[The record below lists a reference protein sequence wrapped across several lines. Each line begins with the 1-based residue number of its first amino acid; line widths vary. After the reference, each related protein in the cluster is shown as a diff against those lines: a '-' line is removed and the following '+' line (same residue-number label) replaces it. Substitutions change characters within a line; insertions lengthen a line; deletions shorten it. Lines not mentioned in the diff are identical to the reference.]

1 MNQTIAEKIV
11 DCMPPSSNDPDIQ
24 KVQTMHRLKLAEF
37 WDIKVGDKV
46 LEIGCGQGDT
56 TAVLAFLVGEAGV
69 VHGIDIASPDYG
81 SPLTLGESI
90 AYLKKSQIGNRIKIN
105 FDEDILSANIEF
117 PENHFDLIV
126 LSHSSWYMKSSE
138 ELHDILKK
146 LRKWGKKLCFAEWD
160 TRIQSVEQYPH
171 LLSVLIQAQYECF
184 KTTSLSNVRT
194 MFTPQD
200 IKKITES
207 TGWTIIAEKSI
218 NSPELQDGKWEI
230 EQVLTN
236 FHDEL
241 KTVDNM
247 PPKMATLIKS
257 QIYLLEAA
265 INTKA
270 IKPMSTYAFT
280 AE

>member
-1 MNQTIAEKIV
+1 MNPNIVEKIV
-11 DCMPPSSNDPDIQ
+11 DCMPPNSGDPNIQ
-24 KVQTMHRLKLAEF
+24 KVQTKHRLKLAEF
-37 WDIKVGDKV
+37 WDVKEGDKV

-56 TAVLAFLVGEAGV
+56 TAVLTFLVGDTGV
-69 VHGIDIASPDYG
+69 VHGIDIASPEYG

-90 AYLKKSQIGNRIKIN
+90 NHLKKSQIGNRIKID
-105 FDEDILSANIEF
+105 FDVDILSPQIEY

-126 LSHSSWYMKSSE
+126 LSHSSWYMKSTE

-146 LRKWGKKLCFAEWD
+146 VRKWGNKLCFAEWD

-171 LLSVLIQAQYECF
+171 LLSVFIQAQYECF

-194 MFTPQD
+194 LFTPQE
-200 IKKITES
+200 IRRIAETA
-207 TGWTIIAEKSI
+207 GWTIVAEKSI
-218 NSPELQDGKWEI
+218 DSPELQDGKWEI

-236 FHDEL
+236 FDDEL
-241 KTVDNM
+241 KMVDNM

-257 QIYLLEAA
+257 QINLLESA
-265 INTKA
+265 IVTKE

>member
-1 MNQTIAEKIV
+1 MNPNIAQKII
-11 DCMPPSSNDPDIQ
+11 DCMPPSFSDSDIQ
-24 KVQTMHRLKLAEF
+24 MIQSQHRLKLAEF
-37 WDIKVGDKV
+37 WDIKLGDKV

-56 TAVLAFLVGEAGV
+56 TAVLAFLVGETGV
-69 VHGIDIASPDYG
+69 VHGVDIASHDYG

-90 AYLKKSQIGNRIKIN
+90 NYLTKSPIGNRIKID
-105 FDEDILSANIEF
+105 FDTDILSPKIEF

-126 LSHSSWYMKSSE
+126 LSHSSWYMKSAE
-138 ELHDILKK
+138 ELHNILKK
-146 LRKWGKKLCFAEWD
+146 LRKWGTKLCFAEWD

-207 TGWTIIAEKSI
+207 TGWTIVAEKSI

-236 FHDEL
+236 FNDEL
-241 KTVDNM
+241 KTVENM
-247 PPKMATLIKS
+247 PHKMATLIKS
-257 QIYLLEAA
+257 QINLLESA
-265 INTKA
+265 ISTKT

-280 AE
+280 AR

>member
-1 MNQTIAEKIV
+1 MNPNMAEKIV
-11 DCMPPSSNDPDIQ
+11 NCMPPSVGDPNIQ
-24 KVQTMHRLKLAEF
+24 KVQTKHRIKLAEF
-37 WDIKVGDKV
+37 WEVKEGNKV

-56 TAVLAFLVGEAGV
+56 TAVLAFLVGDTGV
-69 VHGIDIASPDYG
+69 VHGIDIATPEYG
-81 SPLTLGESI
+81 NPLTLGESI
-90 AYLKKSQIGNRIKIN
+90 NHLKKSQIGNRIKID
-105 FDEDILSANIEF
+105 FDLDILSPQIEF

-126 LSHSSWYMKSSE
+126 LSHSSWYMKSTE

-146 LRKWGKKLCFAEWD
+146 LRKWGNKLGFAEWD

-194 MFTPQD
+194 LFTPQEVRR
-200 IKKITES
+200 IAEKA
-207 TGWTIIAEKSI
+207 GWTIVAEKPI

-241 KTVDNM
+241 MMVDNM

-257 QIYLLEAA
+257 QINLLESA
-265 INTKA
+265 IVTKE
-270 IKPMSTYAFT
+270 IKPMSTYAFR